1 MPECV
6 GSINKQKKP
15 DQGWLGKRI
24 ELNRNSIPQD
34 AGGLIMKRM
43 TQVGIAVLVMLGAL
57 SACGKGGSG
66 DTAHNDSKGPR
77 TLQLAHVSV
86 EQSEDMYHYLATNFA
101 KRVEEQTKGGIK
113 VQVLGGAQLGGERD
127 VAEGM
132 QLGTVDMSLLASFTL
147 GSFEKKAMVIDLPY
161 LFKDYQTAFK
171 TLDSSFTD
179 PIEADLE
186 KSGLKIL
193 GWGHGGFRNLYNSKQ
208 AIRSLSDLSGM
219 KVRTPESPIYVD
231 TWRALGVNVTPM
243 AYPELFTGL
252 QQKTVDGAE
261 NPTALFHTSR
271 FYEAAPYLSRT
282 EHVYNAI
289 PLVISG
295 RVWDTL
301 SADEKAIFQQAAT
314 QAVQEQRQ
322 FLIQSEAQVEK
333 KLLDAGV
340 SINAD
345 VDRAQFRKAVAPIYE
360 KYRTVIDPDLVA
372 RALALSQ

>member
-1 MPECV
+1 
-6 GSINKQKKP
+6 
-15 DQGWLGKRI
+15 
-24 ELNRNSIPQD
+24 
-34 AGGLIMKRM
+34 MKRM
-43 TQVGIAVLVMLGAL
+43 TRVGIAVLAMLGAL

-66 DTAHNDSKGPR
+66 DTAKHESKGPR

-86 EQSEDMYHYLATNFA
+86 EQSEDMYHHLATNFA
-101 KRVEEQTKGGIK
+101 KRVEDQTKGAIK

-147 GSFEKKAMVIDLPY
+147 GTFEKKAMVFDLPY

-193 GWGHGGFRNLYNSKQ
+193 GWGHGGFRNLYNSKH

-231 TWRALGVNVTPM
+231 TWQALGVNVTSM

-252 QQKTVDGAE
+252 QQKTIDGAE
-261 NPTALFHTSR
+261 NPTALFYTSR

-282 EHVYNAI
+282 EHVYVAI

-301 SADEKAIFQQAAT
+301 SADEKAIFQKAASES
-314 QAVQEQRQ
+314 VQEQRQ
-322 FLIQSEAQVEK
+322 FLIQSEAQIEK
-333 KLLDAGV
+333 KLMEAGV

-345 VDRAQFRKAVAPIYE
+345 VDKAQFRKAVMPIYE
-360 KYRTVIDPDLVA
+360 KYKTVIDPDLVT
-372 RALALSQ
+372 RAAALSQ